1 MSVSAPVELS
11 GTAKAGAEKNITRL
25 IVATSIGNALEWY
38 DITVYGYF
46 AVYISKAFFPNDNQT
61 TSLLL
66 TFGTFGLAYLAR
78 PIGGLVLGASADRH
92 GRKASLLISIVL
104 MTLGTLAVAL
114 MPTYGTIGVLAPIAV
129 IAARLV
135 QGFSAGGEFGS
146 STAFLVEHRPDQ
158 RGFIASW
165 QFASQGLS
173 NLLASTFGVV
183 LTVWMAPA
191 DLSSWGW
198 RIPFLF
204 GILVGPAGIYIR
216 NQLED
221 ATAPPAAQTSPVR
234 EILLHQKSRV
244 LLGIGALAIS
254 TAVNYLI
261 VFMPT
266 YVVKNFHLPPV
277 TGYTATFVGGI
288 MVTLLT
294 PFAGMLSDRI
304 GRTRHMIAAN
314 VLLLLS
320 IFPVFLLITRDPTPA
335 VIVFGVFWL
344 STLKSLYYGPLA
356 ALMSEL
362 LPAATRAT
370 GLGLGYNIGV
380 TLFGGMGPATMT
392 WLSGFALI
400 GNLAPGYYLT
410 AVGILSLG
418 TLLTIHA
425 TSAASVRMSEP

>member
-1 MSVSAPVELS
+1 MTVSASADLS
-11 GTAKAGAEKNITRL
+11 EATKAGSEKNITKL
-25 IVATSIGNALEWY
+25 IVATSVGNALEWY
-38 DITVYGYF
+38 DITIYGYF
-46 AVYISKAFFPNDNQT
+46 AIYVSKAFFPNDDQT

-78 PIGGLVLGASADRH
+78 PIGGIVLGAYADRH
-92 GRKASLLISIVL
+92 GRKSSLLISIVL
-104 MTLGTLAVAL
+104 MTIGTFTVAVMPSFASIGILA
-114 MPTYGTIGVLAPIAV
+114 PIGVL
-129 IAARLV
+129 AARLV

-146 STAFLVEHRPDQ
+146 STAFLVEHRPER

-183 LTVWMAPA
+183 LTGWMAPA
-191 DLSSWGW
+191 DLNSWGW

-204 GILVGPAGIYIR
+204 GVLIGPIGIYIR
-216 NQLED
+216 NHLED
-221 ATAPPAAQTSPVR
+221 ATAPPAAQISPVK
-234 EILLHQKSRV
+234 EIFLNQKSRV

-261 VFMPT
+261 IYMPT
-266 YVVKNFHLPPV
+266 YVVKNFNLPPV
-277 TGYTATFVGGI
+277 TGFTATFVGGI
-288 MVTLLT
+288 VVTLLT

-314 VLLLLS
+314 ILLLLS
-320 IFPVFLLITRDPTPA
+320 VFPMFLLITKNPVPA
-335 VIVFGVFWL
+335 VIVFVVFIL
-344 STLKSLYYGPLA
+344 STLKAIYYGPLA
-356 ALMSEL
+356 ALMAEL
-362 LPAATRAT
+362 LPPAVRAT

-392 WLSGFALI
+392 WLGGFALF
-400 GNLAPGYYLT
+400 GDLAPGYYLT
-410 AVGILSLG
+410 AVAILSLG

-425 TSAASVRMSEP
+425 TSAASREA

>member
-1 MSVSAPVELS
+1 
-11 GTAKAGAEKNITRL
+11 
-25 IVATSIGNALEWY
+25 
-38 DITVYGYF
+38 
-46 AVYISKAFFPNDNQT
+46 
-61 TSLLL
+61 
-66 TFGTFGLAYLAR
+66 
-78 PIGGLVLGASADRH
+78 
-92 GRKASLLISIVL
+92 
-104 MTLGTLAVAL
+104 
-114 MPTYGTIGVLAPIAV
+114 
-129 IAARLV
+129 
-135 QGFSAGGEFGS
+135 
-146 STAFLVEHRPDQ
+146 
-158 RGFIASW
+158 
-165 QFASQGLS
+165 
-173 NLLASTFGVV
+173 
-183 LTVWMAPA
+183 
-191 DLSSWGW
+191 
-198 RIPFLF
+198 
-204 GILVGPAGIYIR
+204 
-216 NQLED
+216 
-221 ATAPPAAQTSPVR
+221 
-234 EILLHQKSRV
+234 
-244 LLGIGALAIS
+244 
-254 TAVNYLI
+254 
-261 VFMPT
+261 MPT

>member
-1 MSVSAPVELS
+1 MTVSAQPGLS
-11 GTAKAGAEKNITRL
+11 ETSRAGEKSITRM
-25 IVATSIGNALEWY
+25 IVATSVGNALEWY
-38 DITVYGYF
+38 DITIYGYF
-46 AVYISKAFFPNDNQT
+46 AVYVSKAFFPNDDQT

-78 PIGGLVLGASADRH
+78 PVGGLVLGAYADRY

-104 MTLGTLAVAL
+104 MTFGTLAVAV
-114 MPTYGTIGVLAPIAV
+114 MPTFATIGIFAPIAV
-129 IAARLV
+129 LAARLV

-146 STAFLVEHRPDQ
+146 STAFLVEHRPEQ

-183 LTVWMAPA
+183 LTAWMAPD
-191 DLSSWGW
+191 DLNAWGW

-204 GILVGPAGIYIR
+204 GVLIGPIGIYIR
-216 NQLED
+216 NHLED
-221 ATAPPAAQTSPVR
+221 ATAPPAAQISPVK
-234 EILLHQKSRV
+234 EIFQHQKSRV

-261 VFMPT
+261 IYIPT

-277 TGYTATFVGGI
+277 TGFTATFVGGI

-294 PFAGMLSDRI
+294 PFAGMISDRI
-304 GRTRHMIAAN
+304 GRTRHMIVAN

-320 IFPVFLLITRDPTPA
+320 IFPMFLLITQNPVPV
-335 VIVFGVFWL
+335 VIVFVVFML
-344 STLKSLYYGPLA
+344 STLKALYYGPLA
-356 ALMSEL
+356 ALMAEL
-362 LPAATRAT
+362 LPPATRAT
-370 GLGLGYNIGV
+370 GLGLGYNVGV

-392 WLSGFALI
+392 WLGGFALI

-410 AVGILSLG
+410 AVAILSLG

-425 TSAASVRMSEP
+425 TSAASRGA